1 MQTIKYQGT
10 LDARCL
16 VARSVWWNGLIPPTG
31 MQSAFVIGLDPG
43 AQVSYF
49 AVKVD
54 IGFGD
59 AMVRA
64 PPTCS
69 VLSFGCV
76 SVDFSKDNP
85 VHDALTNPL
94 ESIWESPELADQCTF
109 QTLYSLVER
118 CKRAT
123 TESCIVWEQQRGYLR
138 EHLVDPFLA
147 TAHKLGWPVKIMTP
161 SEKYHRIG
169 VSSNKQVCTLARV
182 VPALP

>member
-94 ESIWESPELADQCTF
+94 ESVWESPELADQCTF

-123 TESCIVWEQQRGYLR
+123 TESCVVWGVTILNSKSICQRESKRKCKTCG
-138 EHLVDPFLA
+138 
-147 TAHKLGWPVKIMTP
+147 TAII
-161 SEKYHRIG
+161 KY
-169 VSSNKQVCTLARV
+169 VSRKKTRN
-182 VPALP
+182 VPC